1 MGDSSWGRSNR
12 KKKKRNES
20 KDSEN
25 STDDLD
31 KSSFFDDTFV
41 DEEMLSQVRN
51 LESEAAAQVKFS
63 SEVKRETTLDS
74 DDDELIELLKELKD
88 GAPTILDELDQSNK
102 ELPSSSDSDCS
113 LVLSQLSQMSKE
125 RYNKEV
131 AETLEMSQVVWDED
145 PFQDEKKSKSE
156 SEDEED
162 FFESSDVENDDK
174 KSKEDKKDFD
184 DDSFWE
190 SYDFDSVLESV

>member
-51 LESEAAAQVKFS
+51 LESEAAAQMKFS

-156 SEDEED
+156 SEEED